1 MAGPAIPMTPE
12 GLKKLQ
18 EELKHIKR
26 VERPK
31 NIEDI
36 EIARSHGDLSEN
48 AEYTAAKE
56 RQSYL
61 AFRMSQ
67 LEDAIV
73 RAQVIDPST
82 LDHQKVVFGATVK
95 MSDVDTGEE
104 VTYQIVGGHESDIKK
119 GRISIESPI
128 AKSLIGKE
136 TGDVARVVTPKGAR
150 EFEILEIGYK

>member
-1 MAGPAIPMTPE
+1 MANPLPMTPE

-18 EELKHIKR
+18 QELKLIKS

-36 EIARSHGDLSEN
+36 ERARAQGDLSEN

-61 AFRMSQ
+61 SFRMAQ
-67 LEDAIV
+67 LEDTIA
-73 RAQVIDPST
+73 RAQVINPSEIS
-82 LDHQKVVFGATVK
+82 HHKVVFGATVK
-95 MSDVDTGEE
+95 MSDVDSGDP
-104 VTYQIVGGHESDIKK
+104 VTYQIVGGHESDIKNGK
-119 GRISIESPI
+119 ISIESPI

-136 TGDVARVVTPKGAR
+136 VGDVAKVTTPKGAR
-150 EFEILEIGYK
+150 EFEILEIDYR

>member
-1 MAGPAIPMTPE
+1 MANPIPMTPE

-18 EELKHIKR
+18 QELKLIKS

-36 EIARSHGDLSEN
+36 ERARAQGDLSEN

-61 AFRMSQ
+61 SFRLAQ
-67 LEDAIV
+67 LEDTIA
-73 RAQVIDPST
+73 RAQVINPSEIN
-82 LDHQKVVFGATVK
+82 HHKVVFGATVK
-95 MSDVDTGEE
+95 MSDVDNGES
-104 VTYQIVGGHESDIKK
+104 VTYQIVGGHESDIKNGK
-119 GRISIESPI
+119 ISIESPI

-136 TGDVARVVTPKGAR
+136 VGDVARVTTPKGAR
-150 EFEILEIGYK
+150 EFEILEIGYR